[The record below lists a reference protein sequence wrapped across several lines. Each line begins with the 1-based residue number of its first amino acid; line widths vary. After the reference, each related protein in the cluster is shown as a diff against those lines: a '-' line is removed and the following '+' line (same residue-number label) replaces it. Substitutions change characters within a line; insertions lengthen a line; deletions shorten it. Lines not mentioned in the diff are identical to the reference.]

1 MSFDPRLGL
10 PPSPQGPSL
19 RSGRRFALNRRRV
32 LLGAASGLIAGP
44 ALITSAAHAFKADPF
59 QLGVASGCPRPDSVV
74 LWTRLAPDPLNGGDV
89 GPDPVP
95 VDWEI
100 AEDDGFRSITAR
112 GRHTATAEWAHSVH
126 VQVQGLTPGR
136 WYWYRFR
143 AGDAV
148 SPVGRTRTAPPVD
161 APLDRFRFAFASC
174 QQYEQGYFTA
184 YRHMAAR
191 ELDLVIHLGDYI
203 YELSWGRQH
212 VRQHTGAIPTTVE
225 EFRDRY
231 ALYKSDPDLRAA
243 HAAFPWLA
251 IWDDHEVADDYANDR
266 SPRNRDR
273 KFFLSVRRAAY
284 QAWFEHMPVPPS
296 MAPAGDGL
304 RIYDRYRFGNMLDL
318 MLLDDR
324 QYRSPPPCGDDNRI
338 TKRPVDCAERTH
350 PDRTMLGQAQ
360 EAWLDDSLA
369 AAKARWTVIA
379 QQTLMAEINRGS
391 DGKPGFMVDR
401 WDGYPAARQRLLDGL
416 VRHRTANPVVI
427 GGDLHSFWT
436 TNLTPNGTA
445 DGPVVA
451 TEFVGSSITS
461 DGPRQELVERALANF
476 PHLKYG
482 RGDKRGYVAME
493 LTTKALSAHFEA
505 VDDVRDPKSGVRR
518 LKDFVV
524 ESGKPGAVAG

>member
-1 MSFDPRLGL
+1 M
-10 PPSPQGPSL
+10 SL
-19 RSGRRFALNRRRV
+19 RGTQSLPGRRRV
-32 LLGAASGLIAGP
+32 LLGAAGLVAAP
-44 ALITSAAHAFKADPF
+44 ALITSTAHAFGADPF
-59 QLGVASGCPRPDSVV
+59 QLGVASGCPRPDSAV
-74 LWTRLAPDPLNGGDV
+74 LWTRLAPDPLNGG
-89 GPDPVP
+89 GLDPAPVA

-100 AEDDGFRSITAR
+100 AEDDGFRHVAAR
-112 GRHTATAEWAHSVH
+112 GRHMAMPALAHAVH
-126 VQVQGLTPGR
+126 VQVQGLKPGR

-148 SPVGRTRTAPPVD
+148 SPVGRTRTAPQAG

-174 QQYEQGYFTA
+174 QQYEQGYFSA
-184 YRHMAAR
+184 YRHMAQR

-212 VRQHTGAIPTTVE
+212 VRQHTGAIPTTLE

-266 SPRNRDR
+266 SPRNRDP

-284 QAWFEHMPVPPS
+284 RAWFEHMPVPPA
-296 MAPAGDGL
+296 MAPAGEGL
-304 RIYDRYRFGNMLDL
+304 RIYDRYRFGDMLDL

-324 QYRSPPPCGDDNRI
+324 QYRSPPPCSDDSRV
-338 TKRPVDCAERTH
+338 TKRPVDCAERRS
-350 PDRTMLGQAQ
+350 PERTILGKAQ

-369 AAKARWTVIA
+369 NAKGRWTVIA
-379 QQTLMAEINRGS
+379 QQTLMAEIDRGS
-391 DGKPGFMVDR
+391 DGKPGYMVDR

-427 GGDLHSFWT
+427 GGDVHSFWVT
-436 TNLTPNGTA
+436 DLKRDNA
-445 DGPVVA
+445 AASPVVA
-451 TEFVGSSITS
+451 TELVGSSITS
-461 DGPRQELVERALANF
+461 DGPSQATVDRALAHF
-476 PHLKYG
+476 LYLKYG
-482 RGDKRGYVAME
+482 RGDKRGYVAIE
-493 LTTKALSAHFEA
+493 LTGKALSAQFEA
-505 VDDVRDPKSGVRR
+505 VDDVRDPQSGVTR

-524 ESGKPGAVAG
+524 ENGRPGAVAG